1 MKPAIRSA
9 VAEADVVAALDWY
22 AEEAPHMVAPLV
34 NALEKAVK
42 RIERNPG
49 VGSPRYAHELNIP
62 HLRFWQLTRFPYA
75 LFYIEHG
82 SHLDV
87 IRVIHMS
94 RDIPG
99 TLQGGE

>member
-9 VAEADVVAALDWY
+9 IAEVDVLAALDWY
-22 AEEAPHMVAPLV
+22 AQEAPPMVVPLV
-34 NALEKAVK
+34 NALEKAVA

-49 VGSPRYAHELNIP
+49 VGAPRYAHELNIP
-62 HLRFWQLTRFPYA
+62 HLRSWQLKRFPYA
-75 LFYIEHG
+75 LFYIEHS

-87 IRVIHMS
+87 IRVVHMS

-99 TLQGGE
+99 TLQDGE

>member
-9 VAEADVVAALDWY
+9 IAEADVLAALDWY
-22 AEEAPHMVAPLV
+22 AQEAPHMVVRFV
-34 NALEKAVK
+34 NALERAVA

-49 VGSPRYAHELNIP
+49 TGSPRYAHELNIP
-62 HLRFWQLTRFPYA
+62 HLRFWPLTKFPYA
-75 LFYIEHG
+75 LFYIEHD

-87 IRVIHMS
+87 IRVVHLS

-99 TLQGGE
+99 TLQGSD